1 MGLYYNDD
9 NFDVRLNFSQIELIV
24 DALKNNVV
32 LERDDEKRNE
42 INMLISM
49 FSFVEKDT
57 LNSFVD

>member
-1 MGLYYNDD
+1 MGLYYSNDTC
-9 NFDVRLNFSQIELIV
+9 DVRLHFSQIELII

-49 FSFVEKDT
+49 FETCEINV